1 MFAGFCR
8 GLYGS
13 RGFNWTGGGLMFL
26 GVIIIGIIIYLL
38 IKDNS
43 NKNKN
48 LSSSNAQ
55 NILKERLAKGEI
67 DEATYENLLNK
78 INK

>member
-1 MFAGFCR
+1 MFTGFCR
-8 GLYGS
+8 GLYDI
-13 RGFNWTGGGLMFL
+13 RGINWTGGGLMFL
-26 GVIIIGIIIYLL
+26 GIIIIGIIVYLL
-38 IKDNS
+38 LRDN

-55 NILKERLAKGEI
+55 DILKERLAKGEI
-67 DEATYENLLNK
+67 DEAMYESLLNK